1 MMAAAALLFVPCT
14 ALRRIHEYVIHTYLI
29 FFSEASRVLTH
40 LPELP
45 CLRDLNR
52 YATVI
57 TSAKEQQAANSI
69 IGPSVTY
76 M

>member
-1 MMAAAALLFVPCT
+1 MMAALLFIPCT
-14 ALRRIHEYVIHTYLI
+14 ALRRIHEYVIHTYLT
-29 FFSEASRVLTH
+29 FSEASRVLTH

-45 CLRDLNR
+45 CLHYLTDMQL
-52 YATVI
+52 
-57 TSAKEQQAANSI
+57 SSHQQAANSI